1 MKLLSASVLFVGT
14 YGRCS
19 YTDDGCN
26 DDSGPLRRNPSTKTA
41 QKWQF
46 EVEDIVYEALYDPVR
61 LGFWETKAYCDD
73 LGGGWQLPTPTNYA
87 EVSCRGFCQL
97 NR

>member
-1 MKLLSASVLFVGT
+1 MSHSIMLTISDVFPYIKSVL
-14 YGRCS
+14 
-19 YTDDGCN
+19 
-26 DDSGPLRRNPSTKTA
+26 
-41 QKWQF
+41 F

-87 EVSCRGFCQL
+87 EVSCRVFLSVESIIAIFRTRQL
-97 NR
+97 QK

>member
-1 MKLLSASVLFVGT
+1 MALYKNHFLVPNIA
-14 YGRCS
+14 RR
-19 YTDDGCN
+19 N
-26 DDSGPLRRNPSTKTA
+26 PLTRIRRNPSTRTA